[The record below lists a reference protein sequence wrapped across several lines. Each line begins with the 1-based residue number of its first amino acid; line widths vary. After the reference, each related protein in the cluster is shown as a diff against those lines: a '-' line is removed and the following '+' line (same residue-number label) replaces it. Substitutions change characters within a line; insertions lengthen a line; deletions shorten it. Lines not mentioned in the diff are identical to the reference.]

1 MKLLLFY
8 HSYYNIF
15 PLKKSNSSVN
25 LVGIYKS
32 SSESDTGWYI
42 FLILSVYYLM
52 LQSKGTFNQRLDCHK
67 KSKIGLLLID
77 CMAEWPN
84 SLSWTVHYIC
94 HYTTST
100 KDCWTT
106 LMSCVI
112 YSDCRKKPDQSI

>member
-42 FLILSVYYLM
+42 FLILSIYYLM

-84 SLSWTVHYIC
+84 SLSWTVHY
-94 HYTTST
+94 TST
-100 KDCWTT
+100 KDRWTT

-112 YSDCRKKPDQSI
+112 YSDCRGKPDQSI